1 MYVSASIDSISLVYM
16 SNRLQACCNY
26 RTAGGVKISEANRRG
41 PKVRDGADDTR
52 RESRESDVPKV
63 DEDNMAGL

>member
-1 MYVSASIDSISLVYM
+1 M